1 MQRLPHRRRF
11 LRSGTAALITLCLSA
26 FALEACQ
33 APPREGRTV
42 VANKGGSSLRT
53 QSLPP
58 QPTLASTVV
67 GAQTGDAYAP
77 AQGLIA
83 DREHA
88 AYTDEVFSIGATDQ
102 NTARTSSP
110 APATPSGAVAASP
123 SAQASPPPASQPV
136 EVAVTAVPPAAVVQG
151 LPQASV
157 ASVAPPPV
165 TSPLV
170 STPAPPVGFATVTG
184 SSSVPATSQDAGTLF
199 QSMFDASGLAAVVAN
214 PAAVAF
220 PNGSA
225 ALTPA
230 ARHTLG
236 AVASLYHR
244 HGGTVRVVGQAS
256 ESAVGMSL
264 EQQRVVNGRLSFD
277 RAQAAAAEL
286 IRLGVPAERMVML
299 AQPNSVPSGDAG
311 LASGVGQSRGAVIFI
326 DY

>member
-1 MQRLPHRRRF
+1 MQRPPHRRRF

-33 APPREGRTV
+33 SPPREGRTV

-88 AYTDEVFSIGATDQ
+88 TYTDEVFSIGAADQ
-102 NTARTSSP
+102 NAARTSSL
-110 APATPSGAVAASP
+110 ALATPGAVAATP
-123 SAQASPPPASQPV
+123 SAQAPPPPAPQPV
-136 EVAVTAVPPAAVVQG
+136 EVAVTAVPPAAAGQG

-199 QSMFDASGLAAVVAN
+199 QSMFNASGLAAVVAN

-256 ESAVGMSL
+256 ESTVGMSL